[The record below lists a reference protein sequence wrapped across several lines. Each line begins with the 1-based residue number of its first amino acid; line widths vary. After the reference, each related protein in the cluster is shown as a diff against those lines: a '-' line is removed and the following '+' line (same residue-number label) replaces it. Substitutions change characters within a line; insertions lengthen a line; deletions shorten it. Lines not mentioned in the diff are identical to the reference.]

1 MEETAGAL
9 EKQGCRFQPDGG
21 AGRGAPE

>member
-21 AGRGAPE
+21 ASMGAPE